1 MGEECEE
8 GKCGCSSSK
17 CGCGQEQCKCSSDGC
32 CEDSHGKLDMFMYL
46 VHSAKM
52 ELIKEKM
59 KKKLEAMK
67 GKQYDQVAD
76 LFVNAMMEKYKD
88 EAESESKREEL
99 AQKFEDIFNKE

>member
-8 GKCGCSSSK
+8 GKCGCSSSE

-59 KKKLEAMK
+59 KKKLEAVK
-67 GKQYDQVAD
+67 GKQLDQVAE

-88 EAESESKREEL
+88 EAESERKMDEL
-99 AQKFEDIFNKE
+99 QQKFDDIFDKE

>member
-8 GKCGCSSSK
+8 GKCGCSSSE

-59 KKKLEAMK
+59 KKKLEAVK
-67 GKQYDQVAD
+67 GKQLDQVAE

-88 EAESESKREEL
+88 EAESERKMGEL
-99 AQKFEDIFNKE
+99 QQKFDDIFDKE